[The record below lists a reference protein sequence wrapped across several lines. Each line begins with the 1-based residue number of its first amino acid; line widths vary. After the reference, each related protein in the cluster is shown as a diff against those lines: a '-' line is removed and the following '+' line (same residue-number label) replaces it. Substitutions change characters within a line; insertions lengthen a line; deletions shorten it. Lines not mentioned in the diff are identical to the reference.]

1 MLLKNTPLN
10 LRKRALIIGASSGIG
25 AELVRELVRRDYFV
39 ALVAR
44 RGDRLESLCEELNSG
59 DRLNARFYTHDVT
72 DYEAV
77 PELFQT
83 ILADLQRIDSFVYN
97 SGVMPTVAF
106 TEYDFKKN
114 AEMVRVNTLGAMAW
128 LEPAAVLFEKM
139 RAGQIVG
146 VSSVAAD
153 RGRVKNP
160 GYSASKAGFDTFLEG
175 LRNRLSRRGV
185 HVLTVRPGPVDTA
198 LSREVGGVMMVKPEK
213 VARDIARAMQS
224 RRQVLYTPGRWA
236 LIMLV
241 VKHIPSVI
249 FRRLN
254 F

>member
-1 MLLKNTPLN
+1 M
-10 LRKRALIIGASSGIG
+10 RKRAVIIGASSGVG
-25 AELVRELVRRDYFV
+25 AELARELVRRDYFV

-44 RGDRLESLCEELNSG
+44 RGQALEKLCDELNSG
-59 DRLNARFYTHDVT
+59 HRLNARYYTHDVT
-72 DYEAV
+72 DFDAV
-77 PELFQT
+77 PQLFQT
-83 ILADLQRIDSFVYN
+83 ILSDLQRIDSLVYCA
-97 SGVMPTVAF
+97 GVMPTFEF

-139 RAGQIVG
+139 RDGQIVG
-146 VSSVAAD
+146 ISSVAAD

-160 GYSASKAGFDTFLEG
+160 GYNASKAGFDAFLEG

-185 HVLTVRPGPVDTA
+185 HILTIRPGPIDTA
-198 LSREVGGVMMVKPEK
+198 LSREVGGVMMVPPSR
-213 VARDIARAMQS
+213 VAGDIARAMQS
-224 RRQVLYTPGRWA
+224 RKQVLYTPGRWSI
-236 LIMLV
+236 IMMV